1 MRLTKEILNKLISEA
16 ITVATLPLPDPHE
29 AFLQMAEILINDY
42 GATYSRGYPV
52 TPRFR
57 RAMMTIVERRFSFII
72 GKNVDKVFWSQ
83 LPALGGGVVD
93 LKPRKDMDGEY
104 IYTSD
109 GKIAMDFQPII
120 DIIEE

>member
-1 MRLTKEILNKLISEA
+1 
-16 ITVATLPLPDPHE
+16 ATLPLPDPHE

-57 RAMMTIVERRFSFII
+57 RAMMIIGKRRFSFII
-72 GKNVDKVFWSQ
+72 GKNVDKVFWSLLLSRRVVQ
-83 LPALGGGVVD
+83 RVPTASGVID
-93 LKPRKDMDGEY
+93 LTPRKDMNGEY
-104 IYTSD
+104 IYASD

-120 DIIEE
+120 DIINN